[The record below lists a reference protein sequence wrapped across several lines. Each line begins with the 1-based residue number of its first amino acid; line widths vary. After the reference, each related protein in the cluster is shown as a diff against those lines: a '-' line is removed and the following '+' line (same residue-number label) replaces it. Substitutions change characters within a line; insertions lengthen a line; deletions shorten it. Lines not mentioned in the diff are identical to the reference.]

1 MGNNKFTL
9 KIGILTILLATSTLE
24 SSAIEGRD
32 IEYKEINPWLI
43 ISAEAKSELLE
54 IKLRLQILNEE
65 ISYEQVKVWIIEND
79 QILNEV
85 PVNFEDGAINLPAYT
100 KERAKQLALRI
111 NQDKETAVLDM
122 SVNIDNPP
130 SKKISYQDLFVLLD
144 DINNATKKMA
154 GALYIFAPKVKSLR
168 FQFDEPA
175 SIDILAKK
183 KTYNYKTDENSIIEI
198 ESSSR
203 LMKED
208 PEVIFSILPKATEPS
223 S

>member
-1 MGNNKFTL
+1 MGNNKLTL
-9 KIGILTILLATSTLE
+9 KIGILTILLATATLE
-24 SSAIEGRD
+24 SRAVEGRD

-122 SVNIDNPP
+122 SVNID
-130 SKKISYQDLFVLLD
+130 KL
-144 DINNATKKMA
+144 
-154 GALYIFAPKVKSLR
+154 
-168 FQFDEPA
+168 
-175 SIDILAKK
+175 
-183 KTYNYKTDENSIIEI
+183 
-198 ESSSR
+198 
-203 LMKED
+203 
-208 PEVIFSILPKATEPS
+208 
-223 S
+223 